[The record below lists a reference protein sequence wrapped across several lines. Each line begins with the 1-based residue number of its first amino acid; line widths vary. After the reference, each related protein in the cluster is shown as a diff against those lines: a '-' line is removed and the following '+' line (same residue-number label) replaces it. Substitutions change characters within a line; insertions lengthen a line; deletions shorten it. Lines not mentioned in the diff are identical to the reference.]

1 LFFVPLE
8 KFVNP
13 KIILLMKNRYTAG
26 FLGLFLVCCIVTNA
40 QEPIPVKQH
49 ITDKPFLFSQ
59 LPDRSD
65 CITEELI
72 QLFQAAPSSSIAIHL
87 PGNLVLRGVITEK
100 LQRSPGI
107 TSINIKLSN
116 YPGALFNISL
126 NTETG
131 STAKIKGRIIHP
143 QSGDVLILTED
154 HSTYYLKKQLQ
165 KFFMTE

>member
-1 LFFVPLE
+1 
-8 KFVNP
+8 
-13 KIILLMKNRYTAG
+13 MKNRYTAG
-26 FLGLFLVCCIVTNA
+26 FLGLLLVCCIVTKA

-49 ITDKPFLFSQ
+49 ISDKPFLFTQ

-72 QLFQAAPSSSIAIHL
+72 QLFRTEPSSGIVIHL
-87 PGNLVLRGVITEK
+87 SGNLVLRGVISEK
-100 LQRSPGI
+100 VQRSPAI

-116 YPGALFNISL
+116 YPGALFNITL
-126 NTETG
+126 NTESK
-131 STAKIKGRIIHP
+131 STTKITGRIIHP

-154 HSTYYLKKQLQ
+154 NSTYYLKKQLQ

>member
-1 LFFVPLE
+1 
-8 KFVNP
+8 
-13 KIILLMKNRYTAG
+13 MKNRYTAG
-26 FLGLFLVCCIVTNA
+26 FLGLFLVCCIETKA

-72 QLFQAAPSSSIAIHL
+72 QLFKAEPSSGIIIHL
-87 PGNLVLRGVITEK
+87 PGNLILRGVLTEK
-100 LQRSPGI
+100 VQRSPGI

-116 YPGALFNISL
+116 YPGALFNITM
-126 NTETG
+126 NTESG
-131 STAKIKGRIIHP
+131 SAGKINGRIIHP
-143 QSGDVLILTED
+143 QSGDVLILTEEN
-154 HSTYYLKKQLQ
+154 STYYLKKQLQ